1 MKEKD
6 NKLLER
12 GRELLEIEEQR
23 QVLEQQLLTSVSP
36 FCFFPQ
42 NPHTKLPA
50 AILRLVKLSRSL
62 ERLNVLMMM
71 L

>member
-1 MKEKD
+1 MGK
-6 NKLLER
+6 
-12 GRELLEIEEQR
+12 ELLEIEEQR

-36 FCFFPQ
+36 FCVIP
-42 NPHTKLPA
+42 PKLTHEVTA
-50 AILRLVKLSRSL
+50 AILRLVKLPKSL